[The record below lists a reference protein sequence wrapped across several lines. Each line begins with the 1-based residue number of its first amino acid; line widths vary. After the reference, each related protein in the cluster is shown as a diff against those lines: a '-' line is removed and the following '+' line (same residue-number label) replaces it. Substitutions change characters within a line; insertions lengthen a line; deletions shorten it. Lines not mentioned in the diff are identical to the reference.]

1 MQGRI
6 WIAAVRAR
14 PAAWIFL
21 AVFLVLGWK
30 VVHARLRAVPVA
42 LVQSAAGRVVVIDPG
57 HGGADPGAV
66 AASGLLEKDVTL
78 AIALHLERLLQ
89 GAGVHVVLTRRD
101 DTDLADPHAAVR
113 KTQDLTRRVAVARGG
128 ADLFV
133 SLHANSSPSPL
144 WSGAQTFY
152 SPGRAPDRRLA
163 ERIQARLVSLLGPN
177 RRRAAAADYYVLRE
191 SPVPAA
197 LVEVGFLSH
206 PEESARLGSPAYQRR
221 VAEAIY
227 LGILDYF
234 SE

>member
-1 MQGRI
+1 MDCSRQGE
-6 WIAAVRAR
+6 AR
-14 PAAWIFL
+14 GMDFL

-113 KTQDLTRRVAVARGG
+113 KTQDLTRRVAVARAGRFVCELAREQLAKPSLVGCPDFLFSGPGSGPAASRADSSAARLAARAQPATGG
-128 ADLFV
+128 
-133 SLHANSSPSPL
+133 
-144 WSGAQTFY
+144 
-152 SPGRAPDRRLA
+152 RRRLLRTA
-163 ERIQARLVSLLGPN
+163 RIAGSGRSGRSRVPLPPGGECPSRIPGLPTARG
-177 RRRAAAADYYVLRE
+177 
-191 SPVPAA
+191 
-197 LVEVGFLSH
+197 GSH
-206 PEESARLGSPAYQRR
+206 IP
-221 VAEAIY
+221 
-227 LGILDYF
+227 GILDYF